1 MKPSHIAKGK
11 AHFCSIKCTTVWR
24 KTAYAGEGN
33 HQYGLKGSKNAS
45 WKSDS
50 RETRYGYISIR
61 VLDHPFRTKNDFVLE
76 HRLVAEKYLLTEENS
91 VTIDGKRYLRP
102 DYVVHHKNFDRMDN
116 RPENLAVMTNKEHQH
131 LHNRLNR
138 RERNEK
144 GQFMKIQDG
153 VRFKFVTETAVKP
166 KMATKNAAGYDLC
179 VDTDTQITLQPGEM
193 YMFGTGIAVQM
204 PPFFYAEVFS
214 RSGISSRRGL
224 VIATGVSVID
234 NDYRGE
240 IRIPLRNLSN
250 EPQTVEPHERV
261 AQIVFVK
268 ANPIGLVE
276 VDELD
281 ETDRGDGGFG
291 STGK

>member
-1 MKPSHIAKGK
+1 MK
-11 AHFCSIKCTTVWR
+11 
-24 KTAYAGEGN
+24 
-33 HQYGLKGSKNAS
+33 
-45 WKSDS
+45 
-50 RETRYGYISIR
+50 
-61 VLDHPFRTKNDFVLE
+61 
-76 HRLVAEKYLLTEENS
+76 EKDT
-91 VTIDGKRYLRP
+91 
-102 DYVVHHKNFDRMDN
+102 
-116 RPENLAVMTNKEHQH
+116 
-131 LHNRLNR
+131 
-138 RERNEK
+138 
-144 GQFMKIQDG
+144 